1 MHKVKDG
8 HIKNDTEVALENAK
22 TGENAMGGGCTAA
35 ACEVGATVKGG
46 DAKGEAATGGAAN
59 GGAAKGEA
67 ATGGAANGGAAKGEE
82 ANGEKEVSAHVKDGK
97 LQNVGSEKNGKN
109 VESKEDESL
118 KNIIVSEEAFESGK
132 AVCEHVVIQS
142 SQFKKFCTMTDLFKD
157 IENLKNSNNKLYED
171 IINGS
176 YESKDASSFK
186 MLKDDGNKKIV
197 MESDKHN
204 PKFSMLFLYQK
215 LCVGGIPLAC
225 ANILK
230 VDNIFDMNQSNA
242 NYNSS
247 QEKIDVDD
255 MEKDLTTEGGEQTG
269 VEENISD
276 LTDG

>member
-1 MHKVKDG
+1 MHKGKDR
-8 HIKNDTEVALENAK
+8 HIKNDTKVALENAK
-22 TGENAMGGGCTAA
+22 IGENAKGGECTAA
-35 ACEVGATVKGG
+35 ACEVAATVKGG
-46 DAKGEAATGGAAN
+46 A
-59 GGAAKGEA
+59 
-67 ATGGAANGGAAKGEE
+67 
-82 ANGEKEVSAHVKDGK
+82 ANGEKEVSAHEKDGK
-97 LQNVGSEKNGKN
+97 LQNVGSVKNGKN

-118 KNIIVSEEAFESGK
+118 KNIIVSEEAFESSK

-157 IENLKNSNNKLYED
+157 IENLKNGNNKLYED

-176 YESKDASSFK
+176 YESKDTSSFK

-230 VDNIFDMNQSNA
+230 VDNIFDMNQGNT
-242 NYNSS
+242 NYDSS
-247 QEKIDVDD
+247 QEKNDVDD
-255 MEKDLTTEGGEQTG
+255 MEKDLTTDGGEPTG